1 MAKSGEVISQLET
14 VDAPAES
21 GVQRQRLLRKLALLA
36 PLALL
41 LLYFAEGAQE
51 VAAVGGLEGM
61 ARRADYMSTLTGA
74 LVIREGHGSSLYN
87 LEVQRDAQ
95 NEVLGSYGHVDL
107 GSMLPYNH
115 LPFEALLIAPLIGLP
130 YLLIFGL
137 WTLLMALAVWLSLR
151 TMQSALPVPAAALG
165 IVVLAALSYQPLFRS
180 FMLGQN
186 SPLVL
191 LGLCGTYAA
200 LKRDREDLAGAALLL
215 VALKPQILPIVLLAL
230 LLRHHWRALGVFL
243 ALLAGLCAAAMLVLG
258 PAWPMDYARLL
269 LGVANWRDTGAIDP
283 AIMHNWRGFA
293 TDLANW
299 WAPALVTPLFLILTL
314 ASVGLLIYFGLN
326 SNPKS
331 KIGVPSGP
339 PKSDD
344 LFWALTGILA
354 VVTSIHLNPHDLAL
368 LIFPAWILAAYAVS
382 GALGTGQSRLFLY
395 IMWAAYVLIPLTLYL
410 GLSAGYPGL
419 VVVPNV
425 LLMSSAVLLL
435 ARQLHAG
442 RRAQRE
448 E

>member
-1 MAKSGEVISQLET
+1 MGVPVLPG
-14 VDAPAES
+14 APA
-21 GVQRQRLLRKLALLA
+21 A
-36 PLALL
+36 
-41 LLYFAEGAQE
+41 
-51 VAAVGGLEGM
+51 
-61 ARRADYMSTLTGA
+61 
-74 LVIREGHGSSLYN
+74 I
-87 LEVQRDAQ
+87 
-95 NEVLGSYGHVDL
+95 
-107 GSMLPYNH
+107 
-115 LPFEALLIAPLIGLP
+115 
-130 YLLIFGL
+130 
-137 WTLLMALAVWLSLR
+137 
-151 TMQSALPVPAAALG
+151 
-165 IVVLAALSYQPLFRS
+165 VLAAVSYQPLFRS

-243 ALLAGLCAAAMLVLG
+243 VLLAVLCAAAMLVLG
-258 PAWPMDYARLL
+258 PAWPIDYARLL

-299 WAPALVTPLFLILTL
+299 WAPGLVTPLFLLLTL
-314 ASVGLLIYFGLN
+314 ASVGLLVYFELP

-331 KIGVPSGP
+331 KIQS
-339 PKSDD
+339 PKSED

-354 VVTSIHLNPHDLAL
+354 VVTSIHLNPHDLTL

-395 IMWAAYVLIPLTLYL
+395 IMWTAYALIPLTLYL
-410 GLSAGYPGL
+410 GLSADYPGL
-419 VVVPNV
+419 AVMPNV
-425 LLMSSAVLLL
+425 LLMSSAALLL
-435 ARQLHAG
+435 ARQLYAG
-442 RRAQRE
+442 KWAQTE
-448 E
+448 A